1 MVRGRAWH
9 PLEQC
14 GQSGFAPAP
23 RDGHAEQLHASSCP
37 CSPSSS
43 TDDNHRVED
52 ARALRATVAP
62 AARVFKAQLKALRRR
77 EARAHAKGER
87 VQGSGEGRQVVVSTM
102 LAHGSHLEVSK
113 ARKNPA

>member
-43 TDDNHRVED
+43 TDDNHCVED
-52 ARALRATVAP
+52 ARALRTTVAP
-62 AARVFKAQLKALRRR
+62 AA
-77 EARAHAKGER
+77 
-87 VQGSGEGRQVVVSTM
+87 EGANV
-102 LAHGSHLEVSK
+102 
-113 ARKNPA
+113 

>member
-37 CSPSSS
+37 CSSSS
-43 TDDNHRVED
+43 SANDNHRVQD
-52 ARALRATVAP
+52 SHALLTKV
-62 AARVFKAQLKALRRR
+62 L
-77 EARAHAKGER
+77 
-87 VQGSGEGRQVVVSTM
+87 
-102 LAHGSHLEVSK
+102 
-113 ARKNPA
+113 